1 MKKAITAPAK
11 KAPNI
16 FTAIVP
22 YGKLTKLPIAKRNIE
37 PTAPPAATSKKLSI
51 KVTFPYLKLLK
62 LFKK

>member
-37 PTAPPAATSKKLSI
+37 PTAPPAATSRKLSI
-51 KVTFPYLKLLK
+51 KVTFL
-62 LFKK
+62 